1 MLINNW
7 YVAAWSH
14 EVTRSKPLQV
24 RMLGCDFVLFR
35 DDQGRAVCLSD
46 VCCHRGAPLSGGE
59 IRNCNVVCPYHGWEY
74 NGQGQCVLIPSK
86 GEGTAIPKRVRVD
99 SYPTQEKYGW
109 VWAFLGD
116 LPESERPA
124 IPDLFP
130 EYDDTAGW
138 ARVPYGFEAQ
148 ANWMRFE
155 ENSLDTAHT
164 NFVHRQFGARR
175 NPKLQAFPIEHR
187 EWGAKVSRVKPA
199 PGADQKSGE
208 LAKLLSADRKDTRVE
223 LEFSLVG
230 LCHRIQPTFREGMS
244 QINFTAR
251 TPVGQK
257 LSRAF
262 GWQARNYL
270 KEPQHDAERIA
281 AIQLAVQE
289 DLSVV
294 EKVRPVLTPP
304 ALSDEFL
311 VETDSMEVA
320 FRRCCW
326 RWAARGWEIDFEEL
340 ERAGQDQVFVIPS
353 PARREDPKNWVHRP
367 VPLRQ
372 SAPEAV
378 RAAGGINAD

>member
-14 EVTRSKPLQV
+14 EVTRNKPLQV

-35 DDQGRAVCLSD
+35 DDQGRAICLSD
-46 VCCHRGAPLSGGE
+46 VCCHRGASLAGGE

-74 NGQGQCVLIPSK
+74 NAQGQCVLIPSR
-86 GEGTAIPKRVRVD
+86 GEGTPIPKRVRVD

-138 ARVPYGFEAQ
+138 ARVPYGFEAR

-175 NPKLQAFPIEHR
+175 NPKLQAFPLEHR

-199 PGADQKSGE
+199 PGADQKTGE

-251 TPVGQK
+251 TPVEQK

-270 KEPQHDAERIA
+270 KEPQYDAERIA

-294 EKVRPVLTPP
+294 EKVKPVLTPP
-304 ALSDEFL
+304 SLSDEFL

-326 RWAARGWEIDFEEL
+326 RWAARGWEIDVEEM
-340 ERAGQDQVFVIPS
+340 ERAGRDQVFVIPS

-372 SAPEAV
+372 STPEAARV
-378 RAAGGINAD
+378 AGGINAD